1 MKSSINIFNFSYLLS
16 FDLKSFL
23 GIFSILLNIA
33 LNFSSLIKISS
44 FNLATINTLFN
55 TLSLKLCNL
64 SLLFNNLL
72 IKL

>member
-33 LNFSSLIKISS
+33 LIFSILIKSSS
-44 FNLATINTLFN
+44 FNLARVNKLFN